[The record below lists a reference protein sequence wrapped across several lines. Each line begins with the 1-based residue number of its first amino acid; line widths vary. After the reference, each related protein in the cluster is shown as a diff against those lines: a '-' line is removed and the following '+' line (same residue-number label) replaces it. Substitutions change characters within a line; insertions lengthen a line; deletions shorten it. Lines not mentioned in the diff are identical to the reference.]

1 MFFDD
6 EDDMQTDGGMA
17 EPKDDAKDED
27 EDEKM

>member
-6 EDDMQTDGGMA
+6 EDDMQTDGGPV
-17 EPKDDAKDED
+17 EPKDDDKDED